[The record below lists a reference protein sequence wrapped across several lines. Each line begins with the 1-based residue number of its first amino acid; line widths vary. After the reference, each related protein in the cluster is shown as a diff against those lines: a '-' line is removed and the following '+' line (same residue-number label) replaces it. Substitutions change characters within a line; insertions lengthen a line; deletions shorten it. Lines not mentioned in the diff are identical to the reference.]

1 MLVVGLTGGIGSGK
15 STVSALLAERGAVV
29 LDADVFARQV
39 VEPGAPAH
47 AAVVERF
54 GPGVL
59 LADGRID
66 RPALAEVVFAD
77 PQARA
82 ELNAIIH
89 PAVRDAMGRRLAEE
103 AGSGDDRIVVLDIP
117 LLVESGRDGMAG
129 VIVVDCPEDVAV
141 RRLVERRGMAEE
153 DARRRVEAQA
163 DRPTRLAR
171 ANLVID
177 NSGSM
182 EHLEA
187 EVKRAWARITELA
200 RHAAGGP

>member
-15 STVSALLAERGAVV
+15 STVSALLAQRGAVV

-103 AGSGDDRIVVLDIP
+103 AGSGGDRIVVLDIP

-141 RRLVERRGMAEE
+141 RRLVERRGMAAE

-171 ANLVID
+171 ADLVID

-187 EVKRAWARITELA
+187 EVNRAWAWITELA
-200 RHAAGGP
+200 GHTR